1 MSSIKKVGMKTENK
15 MERLTM
21 TVEEAGEA
29 LGISRATAYLLA
41 KTGDI
46 PVIRLGERR
55 LVVPIKALDE
65 LLASAGKAKD

>member
-1 MSSIKKVGMKTENK
+1 MENK
-15 MERLTM
+15 KEKLTM

-41 KTGDI
+41 NTGHI

-55 LVVPIKALDE
+55 LVVPKAA
-65 LLASAGKAKD
+65 LLKLLESAGKPIEN

>member
-1 MSSIKKVGMKTENK
+1 MENK
-15 MERLTM
+15 KEKLTM

-41 KTGDI
+41 NTGRI

-55 LVVPIKALDE
+55 LVVPKAA
-65 LLASAGKAKD
+65 LLKMLESAGKPIEN

>member
-1 MSSIKKVGMKTENK
+1 MKRENK
-15 MERLTM
+15 MGKLTM

-41 KTGDI
+41 NTGRI

-55 LVVPIKALDE
+55 LVVPKAA
-65 LLASAGKAKD
+65 LLKMLESAGKPIEN

>member
-1 MSSIKKVGMKTENK
+1 MENK
-15 MERLTM
+15 MGKLTM

-41 KTGDI
+41 NTGRI

-55 LVVPIKALDE
+55 LVVPKAA
-65 LLASAGKAKD
+65 LLKMLESAGKPIEN